1 MYRLCGNYYQYRRMA
16 MKNNKNDIIKF
27 FVWMRN
33 GIAFCTTWL
42 LIIGIVYCH
51 ISNQQQ
57 ISVSM
62 LTKLLFFVIGGVSI
76 FNILFTKVIIKNWTF
91 TKRLTCF
98 MVLFSLY
105 ECLNFYWIGF
115 FSGTGTFIQW
125 LVFIGIVCVLY
136 SICIAIYQWYSNK
149 QGEIYTQALMKYQ
162 QQRRKANGK

>member
-1 MYRLCGNYYQYRRMA
+1 
-16 MKNNKNDIIKF
+16 MKNNKNIIKF

-33 GIAFCTTWL
+33 GIAFCMTWL
-42 LIIGIVYCH
+42 LIIWIAYCH

-62 LTKLLFFVIGGVSI
+62 LTKLLFFVIGGVWI
-76 FNILFTKVIIKNWTF
+76 FNILFTKVFIKNWTF

-115 FSGTGTFIQW
+115 FSGMGTFIQW
-125 LVFIGIVCVLY
+125 LVFIGIICVLY
-136 SICIAIYQWYSNK
+136 FICIAIYQRYSNK
-149 QGEIYTQALMKYQ
+149 QGEIYTQALIKYQ
-162 QQRRKANGK
+162 QQRRNVNGKQKRVSIIIARTERR

>member
-1 MYRLCGNYYQYRRMA
+1 

-42 LIIGIVYCH
+42 LIIWIAYCH

-62 LTKLLFFVIGGVSI
+62 LTKLLFFVIGGVLI
-76 FNILFTKVIIKNWTF
+76 FNILFTKVFIKNWTF

-98 MVLFSLY
+98 MVLLSLY
-105 ECLNFYWIGF
+105 ECLNFYWMGF
-115 FSGTGTFIQW
+115 
-125 LVFIGIVCVLY
+125 LAV
-136 SICIAIYQWYSNK
+136 
-149 QGEIYTQALMKYQ
+149 
-162 QQRRKANGK
+162 